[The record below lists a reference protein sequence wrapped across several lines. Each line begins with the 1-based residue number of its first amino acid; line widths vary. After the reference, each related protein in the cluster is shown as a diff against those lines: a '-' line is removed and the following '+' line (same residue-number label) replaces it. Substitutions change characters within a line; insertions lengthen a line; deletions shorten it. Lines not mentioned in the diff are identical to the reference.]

1 VSQKNEFLAMVWTR
15 HIFEY
20 DTVENLVIMFREYLP
35 PYVTVAIHCSL
46 EDLYHIQVSLKN
58 NFTNKFLF
66 TRIILQD
73 KENA

>member
-46 EDLYHIQVSLKN
+46 EDLSYSSIFK
-58 NFTNKFLF
+58 K
-66 TRIILQD
+66 
-73 KENA
+73 